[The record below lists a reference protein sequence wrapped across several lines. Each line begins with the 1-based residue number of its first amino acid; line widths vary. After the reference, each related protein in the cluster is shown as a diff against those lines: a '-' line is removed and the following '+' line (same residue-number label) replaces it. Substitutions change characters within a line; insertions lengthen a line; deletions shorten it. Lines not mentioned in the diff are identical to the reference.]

1 MIIEVLLKS
10 IVIGAIGGAAIA
22 AGAARMFYAPET
34 QGMGAFRTIGE
45 INACKGDAISH
56 FSFGLGFLFNAGA
69 AAVSTG
75 ALTQDVLHRIIP
87 NWAAGVLLLR
97 NKKVEETLYDP
108 GKMAIAGAVVGA
120 VAVAFLNTV
129 SALVPESAATVAG
142 NVLGPA
148 SNLMINP
155 VMPIIFILA
164 ALDAGKHTG
173 VAGVLLGGLAHLIM
187 GNAVPGAILGI
198 LIGKSIEE
206 QGYTKPTWIMISIVA
221 ILFILIAYFREFH
234 LAVLGLFG

>member
-1 MIIEVLLKS
+1 MFFEVLIKS
-10 IVIGAIGGAAIA
+10 LIIGAIGGGAIA

-45 INACKGDAISH
+45 INACKGDPISH

-75 ALTQDVLHRIIP
+75 ALTQDVFHRIVP
-87 NWAAGVLLLR
+87 NWAAGALLLK
-97 NKKVEETLYDP
+97 NKRVEDTLYDP
-108 GKMAIAGAVVGA
+108 GKMALAGAIVGA

-129 SALVPESAATVAG
+129 AALVPESAAKVAG
-142 NVLGPA
+142 SVLGPA

-155 VMPIIFILA
+155 VMPIIFMLA

-173 VAGVLLGGLAHLIM
+173 IAAVILGGLSHMIM

-198 LIGKSIEE
+198 LIGKSVEE
-206 QGYTKPTWIMISIVA
+206 QGWSKPTWIMIAIVA
-221 ILFILIAYFREFH
+221 VLYILIAYFRGFH
-234 LAVLGLFG
+234 ETLLALF